1 MTSSDAVRSAR
12 RSANR
17 ALCYLLVLNALVLIG
32 TLIGAWLRPPTGRS
46 HFGEETVI
54 TLLSAALLLAVSVLC
69 FMTYRAARVSRG
81 RATFWLLAAM
91 GTLFLVC
98 DELFLIHENADRWIH
113 TALDLRETPLT
124 DSIDDALV
132 AAYLLGALVVM
143 GYYRHYLTKFRPAL
157 PYFIGGFV
165 FAGLMVV
172 LDVTSNNQWTFS
184 SALLQIV
191 LSDLEEV
198 CKVTAGACF
207 VAGAYCCYK
216 LVKLSA
222 AAGDG
227 N

>member
-1 MTSSDAVRSAR
+1 LV
-12 RSANR
+12 
-17 ALCYLLVLNALVLIG
+17 YLFMLNALVLIG

-54 TLLSAALLLAVSVLC
+54 TLLSAALLLAVSALC
-69 FMTYRAARVSRG
+69 FLTYRAARPG
-81 RATFWLLAAM
+81 RATLWLLAGM

-132 AAYLLGALVVM
+132 AAYLLGALVVIA
-143 GYYRHYLTKFRPAL
+143 YYRHYLIKFRPAL
-157 PYFIGGFV
+157 PYFVGGFM
-165 FAGLMVV
+165 FAGLMVI
-172 LDVTSNNQWTFS
+172 LDVASNNQWTFS
-184 SALLQIV
+184 SALVQIV

-207 VAGAYCCYK
+207 VAGTYCCYR

-222 AAGDG
+222 VAGDG